1 MAKCTNT
8 FNELLKSGAGSF
20 VAFRCLPYLPAEDL
34 LKIAHH
40 LHIFDGLSNIPLH
53 SWNFLEHL
61 ILQFFH
67 LEVVQMIMDQIF
79 HLDNMKCLVF
89 HPGGKIIL
97 ETIVKKSNSVIH
109 LRFVVQWITQHLD
122 CMLSEKTA
130 ASVVVSVIEI
140 LLGKWYS

>member
-1 MAKCTNT
+1 M
-8 FNELLKSGAGSF
+8 
-20 VAFRCLPYLPAEDL
+20 
-34 LKIAHH
+34 KIADQ
-40 LHIFDGLSNIPLH
+40 LRVLDGLSNIPLH
-53 SWNFLEHL
+53 SWTFLEHL

-67 LEVVQMIMDQIF
+67 LEVLQMIMDQIF

-122 CMLSEKTA
+122 FILSEKTA
-130 ASVVVSVIEI
+130 ASVVVNVLEI
-140 LLGKWYS
+140 LLGRWYS